1 MSIEEKLK
9 KLLSTYKSGGL
20 GFVEVLPSEF
30 IPRVME
36 ILNESDKIIDK
47 EEIQPVNHAS
57 IMLINWVRSCSR
69 SGWLKYHECSG
80 RLSLCQSIGFVVEET
95 KELYCLAQN
104 KTNTEGHQRYGDL
117 ISIPKVAVI
126 KAVKIKT

>member
-47 EEIQPVNHAS
+47 K
-57 IMLINWVRSCSR
+57 
-69 SGWLKYHECSG
+69 KY
-80 RLSLCQSIGFVVEET
+80 SL
-95 KELYCLAQN
+95 
-104 KTNTEGHQRYGDL
+104 
-117 ISIPKVAVI
+117 
-126 KAVKIKT
+126 